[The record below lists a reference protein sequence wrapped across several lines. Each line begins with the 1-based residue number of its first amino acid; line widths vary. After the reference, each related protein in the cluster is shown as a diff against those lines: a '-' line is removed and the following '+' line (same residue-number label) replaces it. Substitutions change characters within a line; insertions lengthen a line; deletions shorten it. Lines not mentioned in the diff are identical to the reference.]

1 MNKFPLIALGAVV
14 CTGLFFVIDRPV
26 TAQAKS
32 TMLYGKVSNFDRSG
46 TFPVKITF
54 KDPRTR
60 RAVHTTTAKISVKD
74 GAYYADVD
82 TGDLETNTPYQV
94 LIAGLGQAA
103 QFRAVEFVELQPAT
117 PGTKQTGHI
126 NISGNIIANKIGL
139 GVTSPTQKL
148 HILDTTTTGAIQAIS
163 KGTALIARSTG
174 QGGGAFGGLFQADGP
189 FGFGIYGLALSGSG
203 NTSGGIFE
211 SRSVA
216 GTGVRGFHNAVGDTS
231 GVGVEGETAS
241 ATGIGVRALNTVSTG
256 SGIALYAEAKS
267 GDDGHASIVAVN
279 TNTSAWGR
287 ALHAIG
293 GGTTGD
299 GIFVEANGG
308 GTATYAGKFF
318 TDGSTGRG
326 IYAVATDGAGTNYGV
341 YGQSNSA
348 TNGFGLWASGRSG
361 ASGTKLMVIDH
372 PDDPANYILQQY
384 VAEGSEPLM
393 IYSGVVKL
401 DARGNGVAALPS
413 YFHSIAINP
422 RYSLTAIGAAM
433 PNLYIAREVVRS
445 RFMISGGA
453 PNKRV
458 SWTVYATRNDPWVRA
473 YGYQN
478 VVRKPNNEVGNYIEP
493 QLFGYTRIRKFG
505 LQPREREEL
514 MRKQFNRKR
523 PE

>member
-14 CTGLFFVIDRPV
+14 GIGLLFVINRPV

-32 TMLYGKVSNFDRSG
+32 TMLYGKVSDFDRSG
-46 TFPVKITF
+46 TFPVRITF

-60 RAVHTTTAKISVKD
+60 KTKHTTTAKISVKD
-74 GAYYADVD
+74 GTYYADVD
-82 TGDLETNTPYQV
+82 TGDLETGVPYQV

-103 QFRAVEFVELQPAT
+103 RFSVVDFVELQPAT
-117 PGTKQTGHI
+117 PGSKQTGHI

-163 KGTALIARSTG
+163 KGTAIVARSDG
-174 QGGGAFGGLFQADGP
+174 LGAGAFGGLFQAASP
-189 FGFGIYGLALSGSG
+189 FGFGIYGLATSTSG

-211 SRSVA
+211 SRSVD
-216 GTGVRGFHNAVGDTS
+216 GTGVRGFHNAGGGT
-231 GVGVEGETAS
+231 GAGVEGETTS
-241 ATGIGVRALNTVSTG
+241 KDGIGVRALNTVSPNEGT
-256 SGIALYAEAKS
+256 ALYAEAQS
-267 GDDGHASIVAVN
+267 GADGHATIVANN
-279 TNTSAWGR
+279 TKATGFWGR
-287 ALHAIG
+287 ALHAMG
-293 GGTTGD
+293 GGTSGD
-299 GIFVEANGG
+299 AILVQANNGG
-308 GTATYAGKFF
+308 SATYAGKFE
-318 TDGSTGRG
+318 TDGSSGRG
-326 IYAVATDGAGTNYGV
+326 IYARATHTTGTNYGV
-341 YGQSNSA
+341 YGSSSSA
-348 TNGFGLWASGRSG
+348 TNGFGLFASGRTG
-361 ASGTKLMVIDH
+361 ATGTKSMVIDH

-393 IYSGVVKL
+393 IYSGVVQL
-401 DARGNGVAALPS
+401 DGRGNGSCHLPS

-433 PNLYIAREVVRS
+433 PNLYVAQEVVQS

-458 SWTVYATRNDPWVRA
+458 SWTVYATRNDPWVQR

-478 VVRKPNNEVGNYIEP
+478 VVRKPQNELGNYLEP

-505 LQPREREEL
+505 LQPAEREEL
-514 MRKQFNRKR
+514 MRAQFNRKR